1 MLPELPT
8 FAQFF
13 LKDEEEE
20 EEEEEKLAL
29 EEEDSEEPWD
39 EERIELFFLFFPE
52 LKLVLLLLLLAP
64 VLPPPVELGMTG
76 VEEPDEISLGLKDDD
91 DLVVLL
97 LEERDLN
104 ARPEAREGAE
114 EDEDK
119 WAEGICGDEDTC
131 RACGVP

>member
-13 LKDEEEE
+13 LK
-20 EEEEEKLAL
+20 EEEEKLAL
-29 EEEDSEEPWD
+29 EEEDSVEPWD

-52 LKLVLLLLLLAP
+52 LKLALLLVLLAP
-64 VLPPPVELGMTG
+64 VLPPLVALGMT
-76 VEEPDEISLGLKDDD
+76 VMEEPDELSLGLKDDD

-97 LEERDLN
+97 PEERDLGT
-104 ARPEAREGAE
+104 RPEVREGAEEE

-131 RACGVP
+131 RACVVP

>member
-20 EEEEEKLAL
+20 EEKLAL
-29 EEEDSEEPWD
+29 EEEDSEKPWD
-39 EERIELFFLFFPE
+39 EERTELFFLFFPE

-64 VLPPPVELGMTG
+64 VLPPLVEFGMTG

-114 EDEDK
+114 EEEDEDK

-131 RACGVP
+131 RACVVP

>member
-13 LKDEEEE
+13 LNEEEDEE
-20 EEEEEKLAL
+20 LAL
-29 EEEDSEEPWD
+29 EMEDSEEAWD
-39 EERIELFFLFFPE
+39 EERIELFFLFLPE
-52 LKLVLLLLLLAP
+52 LKLAVLLFAP
-64 VLPPPVELGMTG
+64 VLPPLAEFGVTG
-76 VEEPDEISLGLKDDD
+76 VEEPEDVSLGLKDEE

-97 LEERDLN
+97 LEERDLSV
-104 ARPEAREGAE
+104 RPEEREGTE

-131 RACGVP
+131 RACVVP

>member
-13 LKDEEEE
+13 LK
-20 EEEEEKLAL
+20 EEKLAF
-29 EEEDSEEPWD
+29 EEDSEGPWD
-39 EERIELFFLFFPE
+39 EDRRELFFRFLPE
-52 LKLVLLLLLLAP
+52 LKLALLLLLLAP
-64 VLPPPVELGMTG
+64 VLPPLAGLGMTG
-76 VEEPDEISLGLKDDD
+76 VEEISFGLKEDD

-97 LEERDLN
+97 LEERDLS
-104 ARPEAREGAE
+104 ARPEAREGAEEE

-131 RACGVP
+131 RACVVP

>member
-13 LKDEEEE
+13 LN
-20 EEEEEKLAL
+20 EEEEKLAFD
-29 EEEDSEEPWD
+29 EEDSEEPWD
-39 EERIELFFLFFPE
+39 EERTELFFLFFPE
-52 LKLVLLLLLLAP
+52 LKLVLLLLLFAP
-64 VLPPPVELGMTG
+64 MLPPLAELGMTG
-76 VEEPDEISLGLKDDD
+76 VEEPDNISLGLKDDDDDKD

-97 LEERDLN
+97 LEERDLS
-104 ARPEAREGAE
+104 ARPEAREGAEE

-131 RACGVP
+131 RACVVP

>member
-13 LKDEEEE
+13 LK
-20 EEEEEKLAL
+20 EEKLAF
-29 EEEDSEEPWD
+29 EEEDSEGPWD
-39 EERIELFFLFFPE
+39 EDRRELFLRFFPE

-64 VLPPPVELGMTG
+64 LLPPLAGLGMTG
-76 VEEPDEISLGLKDDD
+76 VVEISFGLKEDD

-97 LEERDLN
+97 LEERDLS
-104 ARPEAREGAE
+104 ARPEAREGAEEE

-131 RACGVP
+131 RACVVP